1 MDRRQFVWNSAAGL
15 AALSANLA
23 NPNPLGGNAMASPP
37 AIETLPGTEPL
48 TWTDDLSVK
57 MMDGA
62 HRYIE
67 RKIDE
72 SVRTRQRHW
81 TRETSSREAYEKSVE
96 ANRRRFLEK
105 IGVVDT
111 RLPVVMERCADDSDP
126 ELVAETAAY
135 RVYSVRWPV
144 LDGVHGEGL
153 LLQPQRAPVAQI
165 VALSDA
171 DETPEQFVGLA
182 PGLERETQFA
192 RRLAESGCLVIV
204 PTLIDRAVRWPDTP
218 DGKRRVD
225 HGITH
230 REWIYRQAFHMGRHI
245 IGYEVQ
251 KVLAAVDW
259 FQKQAPEVP
268 VGVAGY
274 GEGGL
279 LAFYSAAAD
288 TRIQA
293 AWVSGYFSSRQRVW
307 SEPIYRN
314 VWGLLEEF
322 GDAELATLIA
332 PRGLVVEYS
341 ACPQVKGQK
350 GDVVTPDFHT
360 VAAEFERV
368 GTLLPSGFQPRELIR
383 GPGDGLVGP
392 GSRPALEALLKLLH
406 AGAPVHASG
415 PSPVDARKSFDPA
428 ARQDSQVEELENRV
442 QAMVEN
448 SDHVRA
454 EFWFDKFLP
463 DFETEAWSM
472 SLRFPPLSPEP
483 FIKGAAWYRDNLWN
497 EVLGK
502 LTEPMLPP
510 NPRTRKVY
518 DKERWVGY
526 EVVLDVWEDVFA
538 WGILLIPK
546 DLQPGQRRSVV
557 VCQHGR
563 QGLPKDVIEEGGTGE
578 AYYRQ
583 FAARLAER
591 GFVTFAPHALYRG
604 EDRYRYLS
612 RKGNGVK
619 ASLFSFIIA
628 QHDQMLRWLQTLPF
642 VDPQRIAFYGLSY
655 GGEAAVRVPAVLEN
669 YCLSICSGDYNAWTR
684 KVAATD
690 YPNGFMSSVEWEM
703 PYFNMGNTFDYA
715 ELAALIFPR
724 PFMVERG
731 HHDGVARDRFVA
743 YEYATIRWLYEQYG
757 FADRTEI
764 EYFNGGHTIHCE
776 GTFAFLEKHL

>member
-1 MDRRQFVWNSAAGL
+1 MDRRQFVWSSAAGL
-15 AALSANLA
+15 AALTASRA
-23 NPNPLGGNAMASPP
+23 NPNPPGRNPLVSPP
-37 AIETLPGTEPL
+37 AIQTLTGTEPL

-62 HRYIE
+62 HQYIE

-81 TRETSSREAYEKSVE
+81 TREAFSREAYEKSVE
-96 ANRRRFLEK
+96 PNRRRFLEK

-111 RLPVVMERCADDSDP
+111 RLPAVMERCAHDSDP
-126 ELVAETAAY
+126 ELVAETATY
-135 RVYSVRWPV
+135 RVYIVRWPV

-153 LLQPQRAPVAQI
+153 LLQPKRPPVAQI

-171 DETPEQFVGLA
+171 DETPEQLVGLA

-218 DGKRRVD
+218 DGKLRVD

-251 KVLAAVDW
+251 KILAAVDW
-259 FQKQAPEVP
+259 FHKQAPDVP

-293 AWVSGYFSSRQRVW
+293 AWASGYFSSRQRVW

-332 PRGLVVEYS
+332 PRGLVVEYC

-350 GDVVTPDFHT
+350 GDLVTPDFQT
-360 VAAEFERV
+360 VAAEFERI

-383 GPGDGLVGP
+383 GPGDGLVRP
-392 GSRPALEALLKLLH
+392 GSKQALEALLKLLR

-415 PSPVDARKSFDPA
+415 SSPVDARKSFDPA
-428 ARQDSQVEELENRV
+428 ARQDRQVEELEKRV

-454 EFWFDKFLP
+454 EFFFDKFLP

-472 SLRFPPLSPEP
+472 SLRFPRLSPEP
-483 FIKGAAWYRDNLWN
+483 SSKA
-497 EVLGK
+497 
-502 LTEPMLPP
+502 LPGIATASG
-510 NPRTRKVY
+510 TR
-518 DKERWVGY
+518 
-526 EVVLDVWEDVFA
+526 
-538 WGILLIPK
+538 
-546 DLQPGQRRSVV
+546 
-557 VCQHGR
+557 
-563 QGLPKDVIEEGGTGE
+563 
-578 AYYRQ
+578 
-583 FAARLAER
+583 
-591 GFVTFAPHALYRG
+591 
-604 EDRYRYLS
+604 
-612 RKGNGVK
+612 
-619 ASLFSFIIA
+619 SLES
-628 QHDQMLRWLQTLPF
+628 
-642 VDPQRIAFYGLSY
+642 
-655 GGEAAVRVPAVLEN
+655 
-669 YCLSICSGDYNAWTR
+669 
-684 KVAATD
+684 
-690 YPNGFMSSVEWEM
+690 
-703 PYFNMGNTFDYA
+703 
-715 ELAALIFPR
+715 
-724 PFMVERG
+724 
-731 HHDGVARDRFVA
+731 
-743 YEYATIRWLYEQYG
+743 
-757 FADRTEI
+757 
-764 EYFNGGHTIHCE
+764 
-776 GTFAFLEKHL
+776 